1 MPSTQASRT
10 DMTRHGRAR
19 HSAGGAGDC
28 IGTARGFDG
37 GCSTDCTAA
46 PRRHASRRH
55 QRAPWSGPLG
65 PCGQSPPAVSRCHCV
80 AVGGTTGQAQTWG
93 RGRGSGQIKRPKVSF
108 IPRQP
113 ALKLTPW
120 LGGGQSPPR
129 NTRRHRQDAYPSP
142 RTRLPSKITA
152 PSRTRRKACKY
163 VVVRG
168 LDGRVHC
175 NIQASVGQYMS
186 GAERGPFH

>member
-1 MPSTQASRT
+1 MPSTRASHT
-10 DMTRHGRAR
+10 DMARHGSAR
-19 HSAGGAGDC
+19 HSVGGAGGC
-28 IGTARGFDG
+28 IGAARGFDG

-46 PRRHASRRH
+46 PRRHASRHH

-65 PCGQSPPAVSRCHCV
+65 PCEHSPPAVSRCHCV
-80 AVGGTTGQAQTWG
+80 AVGGTTGQALPRA
-93 RGRGSGQIKRPKVSF
+93 RGCVSGQIKRPKVPF

-120 LGGGQSPPR
+120 LGGDHDPRR

-142 RTRLPSKITA
+142 RTRLLSKITA
-152 PSRTRRKACKY
+152 PSRTRPKACKH
-163 VVVRG
+163 VVVLG

-175 NIQASVGQYMS
+175 NI
-186 GAERGPFH
+186 